1 MHRASS
7 FIVVAAAEII
17 NGVSGHFAAS
27 FFGDEVEPM
36 ATGIATSGASCVS
49 WIND

>member
-1 MHRASS
+1 M
-7 FIVVAAAEII
+7 AAAGII

-27 FFGDEVEPM
+27 FFGDEMESVV
-36 ATGIATSGASCVS
+36 TGIATSGASCVG